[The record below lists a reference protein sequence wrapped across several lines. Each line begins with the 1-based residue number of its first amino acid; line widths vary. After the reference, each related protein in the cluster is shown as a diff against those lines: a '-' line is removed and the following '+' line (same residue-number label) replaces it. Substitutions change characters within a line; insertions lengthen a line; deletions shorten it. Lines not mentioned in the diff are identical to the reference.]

1 MLLES
6 RFIVVVFCKQ
16 QTHVPGY
23 YAENRKET
31 TTVLESGYF
40 PSQFVRMEARGEKEM
55 KIQAYWN
62 MRGKGH
68 FWLLDVTQKYI

>member
-6 RFIVVVFCKQ
+6 RFIAFFDKQ

-23 YAENRKET
+23 YAENRNVT

-40 PSQFVRMEARGEKEM
+40 SSQFVRMEVRGEKEM
-55 KIQAYWN
+55 EIQAYWN
-62 MRGKGH
+62 MRGKGY
-68 FWLLDVTQKYI
+68 FCLFDVTQKYI